1 MASDAG
7 IKVNLEVVEFG
18 AMLSQ
23 LDAHKFEAALLGWS
37 GRPDPDG
44 NIYGF
49 FVTDGGLNNSAYSNP
64 KVDTLLDAARILTTR
79 DQRKRAY
86 ADIMTVLDD
95 ELPYLYLYWP
105 KQYKVLG
112 PKLQGFV
119 HISDGMMRFR
129 STWLNP

>member
-1 MASDAG
+1 SGRACQVQSSPGRVAQDVGQVIPSMASDAG
-7 IKVNLEVVEFG
+7 IEVNLEVVEFG

-64 KVDTLLDAARILTTR
+64 KVDTLLDAAPILTTR
-79 DQRKRAY
+79 
-86 ADIMTVLDD
+86 
-95 ELPYLYLYWP
+95 
-105 KQYKVLG
+105 
-112 PKLQGFV
+112 
-119 HISDGMMRFR
+119 
-129 STWLNP
+129 